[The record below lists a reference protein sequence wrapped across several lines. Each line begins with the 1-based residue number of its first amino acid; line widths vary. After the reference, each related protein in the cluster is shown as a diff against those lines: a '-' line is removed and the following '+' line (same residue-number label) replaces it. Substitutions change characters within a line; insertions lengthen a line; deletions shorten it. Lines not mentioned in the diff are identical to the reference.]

1 MAPQTR
7 RTSSFPKVV
16 IERDT
21 DSEESSSSEEIDD
34 GDDDA
39 VDQEEESDEEEEE
52 EEKEVVKSD
61 KSKGNEEKAKEE
73 IVSKKAPI
81 TISLKKVCK
90 VSYLDDFLLSISQF
104 FFLNMNKFFPQ

>member
-52 EEKEVVKSD
+52 EEVVKSD